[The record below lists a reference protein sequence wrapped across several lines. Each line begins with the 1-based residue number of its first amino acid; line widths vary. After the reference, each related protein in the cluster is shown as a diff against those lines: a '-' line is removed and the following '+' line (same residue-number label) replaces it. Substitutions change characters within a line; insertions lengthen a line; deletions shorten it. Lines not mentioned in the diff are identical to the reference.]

1 VTWVMEF
8 EELSWATM
16 FMQSREPK
24 SAYQPNLVIRLFGLP
39 GRAAAARTTLAV
51 AIRALV
57 RDAVILDGD
66 DMRESISAESFSQE
80 DRHAHNLRVARLAQV
95 LSKQSSVI
103 VSVIATFA
111 ETRRQINTITS
122 PVWVLCRRFEQK
134 EGAQFPYELPDTD
147 EIEVLADGDAC
158 SPPENAF
165 KIIEAIQRRRASRLD

>member
-1 VTWVMEF
+1 VIPEIDEVCYGRDVGYGIRRI
-8 EELSWATM
+8 ELGDDVHAISGTKKRISAQPGHPIIWLTG
-16 FMQSREPK
+16 QSGSGK
-24 SAYQPNLVIRLFGLP
+24 
-39 GRAAAARTTLAV
+39 TTLAV

-165 KIIEAIQRRRASRLD
+165 R